1 MVISVHYSPCVINLR
16 RPGMFPKIA
25 LAYSVNNL
33 LLLLNI
39 YMRKLSLLVDSAG

>member
-1 MVISVHYSPCVINLR
+1 
-16 RPGMFPKIA
+16 MFPKIA